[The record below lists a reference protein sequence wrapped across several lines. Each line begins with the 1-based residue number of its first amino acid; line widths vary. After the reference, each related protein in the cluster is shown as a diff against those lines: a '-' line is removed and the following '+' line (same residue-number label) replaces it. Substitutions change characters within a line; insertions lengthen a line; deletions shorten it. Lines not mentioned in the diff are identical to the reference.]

1 MSLCVPS
8 GVLSCRYCSLCPQAH
23 LERVKCPCGHECCC
37 QMCHSSRAGR
47 DTPALLVPRG
57 LLSPSRSKLLSD
69 SSWPCFNL
77 GWGLASQ
84 PNVCGARSW
93 CREFIRLGD
102 SSMGDAAPLGV
113 PALCHCWSP
122 PLPILPPLDL
132 TPVISS
138 SMAVFKGLS
147 HIFPSSS
154 HALVSVA
161 VCGSAFQH

>member
-1 MSLCVPS
+1 MNAAARCATAAGLGVILLLCLCQGVSSVPA
-8 GVLSCRYCSLCPQAH
+8 GASCCLILPGLALIWDGGLHPS
-23 LERVKCPCGHECCC
+23 
-37 QMCHSSRAGR
+37 QMCVEQG
-47 DTPALLVPRG
+47 V
-57 LLSPSRSKLLSD
+57 
-69 SSWPCFNL
+69 
-77 GWGLASQ
+77 
-84 PNVCGARSW
+84 GA
-93 CREFIRLGD
+93 EFIRLGD